1 MGLKLRIHFLM
12 FKQPM
17 RLIKMA
23 ALTLL
28 LSRVAAVQEKTNA
41 AMDCHYSFHTVDD
54 HKLLV
59 VLILACKHFAG
70 RFDDLCLT

>member
-1 MGLKLRIHFLM
+1 
-12 FKQPM
+12 M

-28 LSRVAAVQEKTNA
+28 LSRVAAVQEKTNT
-41 AMDCHYSFHTVDD
+41 AMDWHYFFHTVDD

-59 VLILACKHFAG
+59 VLILACKTFCG
-70 RFDDLCLT
+70 KV